1 MVSPGMRVIKNKNK
15 PNALRI
21 GLQANS
27 LFLFFFEILRRTVFT
42 CSCVCSYAIFF
53 YVCEL
58 TSYVFSS
65 FFRLA

>member
-27 LFLFFFEILRRTVFT
+27 LFLFFRYIAENSFT